1 MGFHFVFA
9 LTVWPQ
15 GDLTIDVVL
24 ALNKGLVWSITAT
37 EAATSPKPKPVIS
50 TSSPPP
56 SALVLPVCTVV
67 MATGTATVAA
77 VRANPWVPAVNN
89 RG

>member
-1 MGFHFVFA
+1 VFA

-24 ALNKGLVWSITAT
+24 ALNMYGLHITAT
-37 EAATSPKPKPVIS
+37 EAATSPKPNPVIS

-77 VRANPWVPAVNN
+77 VRASPWVPAVNN